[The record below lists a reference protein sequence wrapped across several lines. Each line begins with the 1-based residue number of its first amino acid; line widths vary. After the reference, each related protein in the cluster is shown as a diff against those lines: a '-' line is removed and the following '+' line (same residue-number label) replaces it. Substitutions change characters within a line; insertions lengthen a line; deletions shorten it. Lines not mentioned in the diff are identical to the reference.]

1 MGGAPQVAMRVASQ
15 IWQIVFAS
23 QTLQVFCFCFANPL
37 GFSFGPSQ
45 KGTIC
50 SSDIRSLNLHFE
62 DITTYPNIST
72 SHIICLSEKQIQ
84 NITIYKKIHE
94 KIFLK

>member
-1 MGGAPQVAMRVASQ
+1 MGGAPQVAMRVTSQ
-15 IWQIVFAS
+15 IWQIIFASQTLQVFCFCFANPSSFLFLLRKPFKFFVFAS

-50 SSDIRSLNLHFE
+50 SSAK
-62 DITTYPNIST
+62 
-72 SHIICLSEKQIQ
+72 KQ
-84 NITIYKKIHE
+84 NK
-94 KIFLK
+94 

>member
-1 MGGAPQVAMRVASQ
+1 MGGAPQVAMRVTSQ

-50 SSDIRSLNLHFE
+50 SSDPLDSELSPSRSLGVHHVGLPH
-62 DITTYPNIST
+62 
-72 SHIICLSEKQIQ
+72 L
-84 NITIYKKIHE
+84 
-94 KIFLK
+94 

>member
-1 MGGAPQVAMRVASQ
+1 MGGAPQVAMRVTSQ
-15 IWQIVFAS
+15 IWQIIFAS

-50 SSDIRSLNLHFE
+50 SSEQWLR
-62 DITTYPNIST
+62 
-72 SHIICLSEKQIQ
+72 
-84 NITIYKKIHE
+84 
-94 KIFLK
+94 